1 MWFRSIAN
9 FVADLEG
16 IKAVATRRTI
26 SIAYR
31 ILMNFPLAG
40 FTTTLSGKMM
50 EDGGGIILW

>member
-1 MWFRSIAN
+1 VWFRNIAN
-9 FVADLEG
+9 LVANREG
-16 IKAVATRRTI
+16 IKAIATRRTI
-26 SIAYR
+26 SIADR